1 MNSILIN
8 ILVVLEIITIFIGV
22 IAIILLLVYILKDF

>member
-8 ILVVLEIITIFIGV
+8 ILVVLGIITIFIGV
-22 IAIILLLVYILKDF
+22 IANILLLVYIFKDF